1 MQGMKRN
8 GHRRSAQTRRAF
20 GAVSVLAA
28 ALVAG
33 LALAAGATAST
44 TWAIGDVFTGVSG
57 GQYKVYSNSGTF
69 KETISDALGGFT
81 TGCAFNPALD
91 KLYTTNFS
99 SSTVVVYN
107 DGSPHSIAQTISTGA
122 QGGGAAESIV
132 FAANGDFYVGHAAG
146 NRDIQRY
153 NSGGTHQQS
162 YDVATENVGSDWIDL
177 AADQKTMYYT
187 SEGRRVMRY
196 DVSGAGAQLTDF
208 ALLPGAGTA
217 FALRLLT
224 PGDGSG
230 GLLVADRANV
240 KRLDSSGGVVQSYD
254 VGGQDNWFSLNLD
267 PNGTSF
273 WAGDFGTA
281 NFYRFNIASGAVE
294 VGPINT
300 GTGGNTLF
308 GICLK
313 GEITA
318 AIANISL
325 TPVAGQNEVGTS
337 HTVTATIT
345 SAGNPVP
352 SELVTFSVTAGPNTG
367 ATGVCTPTTCISDS
381 NGQVTWTYTGSGGVG
396 TDTIRACFDDNGTE
410 KCATASKE
418 WIDTN
423 DPPSVD
429 AGGAVIGNEGSAIAL
444 DGTVS
449 DPDGDTVTQLWTYA
463 AFSGVD
469 AGATCSFASGTS
481 VDTTITCTDDGVYTA
496 TLTANDGNNPPV
508 SDSTTVTVANVAPSV
523 NITAPADGSLYQINT
538 AVNLSS
544 SFSDAGTNDTHTCTI
559 NWDDGNTTTGAVVEA
574 SGTGTCTGSHAY
586 TAPGVY
592 TILVTVTDDD
602 LGVGTDTVMVIV
614 YDPNGGF
621 VTGGGWIDSPAGALT
636 ADLTATGRAN
646 FGFVSKYKKGA
657 TAPDGSTEFQFQAG
671 DLNFHSAS
679 YQWLVVNANGCRA
692 QYKGT
697 GTINGA
703 GSYGFMLWAYD
714 GNCTAEPGP
723 DKFRIKIWNGADE
736 SNVVYDNGFA
746 LYATGQPLGS
756 GSIVIHKPK
765 K

>member
-1 MQGMKRN
+1 MKGNKPGTRK
-8 GHRRSAQTRRAF
+8 RSGRA
-20 GAVSVLAA
+20 GRVSRSVYAAAV

-44 TWAIGDVFTGVSG
+44 TWAIGDVFAGVGG
-57 GQYKVYSNSGTF
+57 GQYKVYTNGGVF
-69 KETISDALGGFT
+69 KETISDGLGGFT
-81 TGCAFNPALD
+81 TGCSFNPALD

-99 SSTVVVYN
+99 STTTTVVVYN
-107 DGSPHSIAQTISTGA
+107 DASPHAITQTINTGA
-122 QGGGAAESIV
+122 QGGRSAESIV
-132 FAANGDFYVGHAAG
+132 FAANGDFYVGHADG

-153 NSGGTHQQS
+153 NSAGAYQQS
-162 YDVATENVGSDWIDL
+162 YDVATEARGSDWIDL

-187 SEGRRVMRY
+187 SEGRLVKRY
-196 DVSGAGAQLTDF
+196 DVSGAGAQLANF
-208 ALLPGAGTA
+208 ATLPGAGNA
-217 FALRLLT
+217 FALRLLP

-230 GLLVADRANV
+230 GLLVADAGTV
-240 KRLDSSGGVVQSYD
+240 KRLDSSGSVVQTYD
-254 VGGQDNWFSLNLD
+254 AGTNNSWFALNLD

-273 WAGDFGTA
+273 WAGSYDT
-281 NFYRFNIASGAVE
+281 NTFYRFNIASGAVE
-294 VGPINT
+294 IGPIAS
-300 GTGGNTLF
+300 GGSLF
-308 GICLK
+308 GLCVK
-313 GEITA
+313 GELTA
-318 AIANISL
+318 AVGNITL
-325 TPVAGQNEVGTS
+325 TPATAQNEVGTN

-345 SAGNPVP
+345 SSGSPVP
-352 SELVTFSVTAGPNTG
+352 AELVTFSVTAGPNTG
-367 ATGVCTPTTCISDS
+367 ASGVCSANSDCTTDS
-381 NGQVTWTYTGSGGVG
+381 NGQVSWAYSGSGGVG
-396 TDTIRACFDDNGTE
+396 TDTIQACFDDNATT
-410 KCATASKE
+410 KCTTASKE

-423 DPPSVD
+423 DPPSVN
-429 AGGAVIGNEGSAIAL
+429 AGGDVSGNEGSAIAL

-449 DPDGDTVTQLWTYA
+449 DPDGDTVTTAWTYTVVSA
-463 AFSGVD
+463 D
-469 AGATCSFASGTS
+469 AGASCSFADATA
-481 VDTTITCTDDGVYTA
+481 VDTTITCTDDGTYTA
-496 TLTANDGNNPPV
+496 TLTGNDGNNPAV

-523 NITAPADGSLYQINT
+523 NITAPGDGSLYQINT
-538 AVNLSS
+538 AVNLLS

-636 ADLTATGRAN
+636 ADPLATGRAN

-671 DLNFHSAS
+671 DLNFHSSS

-703 GSYGFMLWAYD
+703 GSYGFMLWATD

-723 DKFRIKIWNGADE
+723 DKFRIKIWNASNE
-736 SNVVYDNGFA
+736 SSVVYDNGVV
-746 LYATGQPLGS
+746 YPNGQPLAG
-756 GSIVIHKPK
+756 GSIVVHKAK
-765 K
+765 